1 MCKLLIFGGTTEGRQ
16 LAEYC
21 AQKHIRAD
29 VSVATE
35 YGASL
40 LPEGVGTICGKL
52 DCSEMAKLINS
63 KDYSLVIDAT
73 HPYAIE
79 ATQNIKT
86 ACKNTDTAYIRLMRK
101 KADLLGRTVK
111 DIDEMIQ
118 VLNNSDSIILST
130 LGSKSLHDLT
140 HIKDYHSRIWIR
152 VLPSDSILEQ
162 ALKLG
167 YAPEKIIQEKG
178 PFTIEQNIAHLKK
191 SGAEI
196 LITKES
202 GNAGGYMEKA
212 EAARINGTEI
222 ITLTRPDEQGRS
234 YDEVIDII
242 NKAVKA

>member
-1 MCKLLIFGGTTEGRQ
+1 
-16 LAEYC
+16 
-21 AQKHIRAD
+21 
-29 VSVATE
+29 
-35 YGASL
+35 
-40 LPEGVGTICGKL
+40 
-52 DCSEMAKLINS
+52 
-63 KDYSLVIDAT
+63 
-73 HPYAIE
+73 
-79 ATQNIKT
+79 
-86 ACKNTDTAYIRLMRK
+86 MRK
-101 KADLLGRTVK
+101 KADSLGRTVK
-111 DIDEMIQ
+111 DIDELIQ
-118 VLNNSDSIILST
+118 VLNSSDSIILST

-140 HIKDYHSRIWIR
+140 HIKDYHNRIWIR

-234 YDEVIDII
+234 
-242 NKAVKA
+242 